1 MEKEVYSLCFMC
13 SVRCPIKVLVKDGQ
27 VKWIEG
33 NPHVPGIEGSLCPRG
48 AAGISML
55 YDDERV
61 KSPMIRV
68 GDRGSGH
75 WKKASWDEALDYVAD
90 KLKQIIKRYGGHSV
104 AIGERTQLATHVTKT
119 FLKAIKSP
127 NHFTHDAL
135 CKGSVNTACRSLLGY
150 TDAQM
155 GVDYANTKHI
165 VLYGRNLFESI
176 AVKEVKNMMKA
187 LEKGAEITYIDPR
200 VTVTA
205 TKARRYWQIR
215 PGTDLALNYA
225 LIHVILK
232 EKLYD
237 SEYVDKWVLGLN
249 ELQKFVHPYTPEWA
263 EKETHIAAGAIV
275 DLARRISKEKPH
287 VIFHFGYRGAN
298 HCNEIYMRR
307 SIMILN
313 ALMGSVEAKG
323 GFFFKKGP
331 GEVGGKPARKLTEQA
346 FPEFDMPRFDK
357 VGTPDFPLPDPNHG
371 VAQMLPHAVLNED
384 PYPIKAFIAYRFEP
398 LMSIPDI
405 NFTKKALEKLDLIVA
420 MDVNYSDI
428 AWHADVILPESTYL
442 ERTDS
447 IQQVNGLKPQMF
459 LRKQAV
465 PPRYDTREGAMIL
478 KQIGERMGIG
488 EYFPYENIEELVR
501 WQLEGTGFTLEDF
514 DAKGFVAYG
523 KNQIFWDRKEG
534 LKFKTP
540 SGKIEFKSSLL
551 ENAGFES
558 FPAYEPVRSPQKG
571 RFRLVVGRNALH
583 THISTQNN
591 PYLNE
596 LCSENVIWINK
607 EKAQEL
613 GIADGD
619 TVEVASKVGKGKIN
633 AFVTD
638 LIHPEAVFM
647 LHGFGHESEKA
658 TRSYQKGVNDALL
671 QENISDRIGG
681 SPAFHDTFVT
691 ITPV

>member
-1 MEKEVYSLCFMC
+1 
-13 SVRCPIKVLVKDGQ
+13 
-27 VKWIEG
+27 
-33 NPHVPGIEGSLCPRG
+33 
-48 AAGISML
+48 
-55 YDDERV
+55 
-61 KSPMIRV
+61 
-68 GDRGSGH
+68 
-75 WKKASWDEALDYVAD
+75 
-90 KLKQIIKRYGGHSV
+90 
-104 AIGERTQLATHVTKT
+104 
-119 FLKAIKSP
+119 
-127 NHFTHDAL
+127 
-135 CKGSVNTACRSLLGY
+135 
-150 TDAQM
+150 
-155 GVDYANTKHI
+155 
-165 VLYGRNLFESI
+165 
-176 AVKEVKNMMKA
+176 
-187 LEKGAEITYIDPR
+187 
-200 VTVTA
+200 
-205 TKARRYWQIR
+205 
-215 PGTDLALNYA
+215 
-225 LIHVILK
+225 
-232 EKLYD
+232 
-237 SEYVDKWVLGLN
+237 
-249 ELQKFVHPYTPEWA
+249 
-263 EKETHIAAGAIV
+263 
-275 DLARRISKEKPH
+275 
-287 VIFHFGYRGAN
+287 
-298 HCNEIYMRR
+298 MRR

-346 FPEFDMPRFDK
+346 FPEFDMLRFDK

-558 FPAYEPVRSPQKG
+558 FPAYEPVPSPQKG